1 MHDLDFLEGK
11 YNITNKLMIEKYVNQ
26 FLQYIKPSHFA
37 ILPSLFLNKKKNQ
50 YISDDDHIPQQ
61 LTIFRSA
68 KQN

>member
-26 FLQYIKPSHFA
+26 FLQHTPPSHFA
-37 ILPSLFLNKKKNQ
+37 VLPPLFLNKKKNQ
-50 YISDDDHIPQQ
+50 YISDDDYIPQQ